1 MDGADTMTTG
11 VGFTSS
17 TFEHHG
23 RLLAELGWAADL
35 FRYVELEVDAVFSEV
50 SERGDPELGAKV
62 F

>member
-1 MDGADTMTTG
+1 MDGADTVTTG
-11 VGFTSS
+11 VGFTFS
-17 TFEHHG
+17 TFERRG

-35 FRYVELEVDAVFSEV
+35 FRFVELEVDVVFSEV